1 LPKSKIVLIDGNSLF
16 YRSYY
21 AIRGLSTSQ
30 GFPTNAVYG
39 FITTLRKISAA
50 ENPDHIGVV
59 FDVKGPTARHE
70 IFRDYKANRKP
81 MPDDLAVQLPVLK
94 DVLKALRI
102 PLFEQERHEADDVL
116 ATLAAKSA
124 SLGFRTL
131 IVTTDKDLLQAVD
144 DTTSVYNPAKD
155 IEIGR
160 DNVRDYFGAEAGQ
173 VADVLALWGDTTDNI
188 PGVPG
193 IGEKTAKSLIAEFGS
208 LDALLENLSRVKNRR
223 IREAIENN
231 RESLEL
237 SRKLV
242 ALERNLNIDFDPDR
256 FKSEPPDRAEALRL
270 FRELEFSALAREYAD
285 AAESGPVRYQA
296 VFEEKDL
303 EALAER
309 LLSAGAFA
317 LDTETDSPSPVRA
330 RLVGMSF
337 AVEEREAFYIPLR
350 HDGLGAPRQIP
361 VERALAVLRHVLEN
375 PDIAK
380 TGQNIK
386 YDAIVLEREGVRLQ
400 GIENDTMVL
409 SYLLEPNWGK
419 HNLERLSQAYLQEE
433 KISYDDIAGK
443 GRNRVTL
450 NQAAV
455 ETVTPYACQD
465 ADFALRL
472 GRRLRDKV
480 RAGELETLY
489 TDIERPLIPL
499 LARMEMWGV
508 RVDLDELKKISEE
521 LDAEIRRLERR
532 IFDAAGC
539 EFNIQSPRQ
548 LADILF
554 NKLNLP
560 TTRKTK
566 VTRSLSTSMD
576 VLEELAPLHPLAG
589 FVLDY
594 RRITKLKSTYADAL
608 PLLVNPETGRIHTSY
623 NQTVAATGRLSSSD
637 PNLQNIPARGEWG
650 PRFRK
655 AFIPDDACLLLAADY
670 SQIELRVLAHL
681 SGDPVLTGIFSGDRD
696 IHEETARRVFGD
708 DSPLSREEQRRRA
721 KIINFSMIYGSSAF
735 SMAGELG
742 TSNAEAQAFI
752 DRYFETHPKV
762 REFLDRTVEET
773 RDRGYA
779 LTILGRKRPV
789 PELAQDNRIARDAG
803 RRMALNTPIQGS
815 AADLIKLAMLRV
827 QEELDRRG
835 LGVRMILQVHDEL
848 VFEVPTEVRDEA
860 EAAIREGM
868 ENVCPL
874 NVPLKVHIGIG
885 ISWSQTK

>member
-1 LPKSKIVLIDGNSLF
+1 MPTSKIVLIDGNSLF

-94 DVLKALRI
+94 DVLKALHI

-173 VADVLALWGDTTDNI
+173 VAGVLALWGDTTDNI

-193 IGEKTAKSLIAEFGS
+193 IGEKTAKSLITEFGS

-223 IREAIENN
+223 VREAIENN

-285 AAESGPVRYQA
+285 AAESGPVRYRA

-303 EALAER
+303 EALAESLR
-309 LLSAGAFA
+309 SAGAFA

-337 AVEEREAFYIPLR
+337 AIEEREAFYIPLR
-350 HDGLGAPRQIP
+350 HDDLGAPRQLP
-361 VERALAVLRHVLEN
+361 VERALAVLRDILEN
-375 PDIAK
+375 PDIRK

-433 KISYDDIAGK
+433 KISYADIAGK

-450 NQAAV
+450 NQAAI

-480 RAGELETLY
+480 RAGELENLY
-489 TDIERPLIPL
+489 TEIERPLIPL

-508 RVDLDELKKISEE
+508 RIDLIELKKISEE

-589 FVLDY
+589 LVLDY

-655 AFIPDDACLLLAADY
+655 AFIPDNACLLLAADY

-742 TSNAEAQAFI
+742 TSNWEAQAFI

-815 AADLIKLAMLRV
+815 AADLIKIAMLRV

-860 EAAIREGM
+860 EAVIREGM

-885 ISWSQTK
+885 INWSQTK

>member
-1 LPKSKIVLIDGNSLF
+1 MSKSKIVLIDGNSLF

-21 AIRGLSTSQ
+21 AIRGLSTSR

-39 FITTLRKISAA
+39 FITTLRKISVA

-160 DNVRDYFGAEAGQ
+160 KNVRDYFGAEAGQ

-223 IREAIENN
+223 VREAIENN

-237 SRKLV
+237 SRKLT
-242 ALERNLNIDFDPDR
+242 ALERNLSIEFDPDR

-309 LLSAGAFA
+309 LRSAGVVA

-361 VERALAVLRHVLEN
+361 VERALALLRDILEN
-375 PDIAK
+375 PDIRK

-433 KISYDDIAGK
+433 KISYADIAGK

-450 NQAAV
+450 NQAAI

-480 RAGELETLY
+480 RAGELENLY
-489 TDIERPLIPL
+489 TEIERPLIPL

-508 RVDLDELKKISEE
+508 RIDLDELKKISEE

-532 IFDAAGC
+532 IFDTAGC

-560 TTRKTK
+560 TNRKTK

-589 FVLDY
+589 LVLNY

-623 NQTVAATGRLSSSD
+623 NQTVAATGRLSSSE

-655 AFIPDDACLLLAADY
+655 AFIPDDDCLLLAADY

-742 TSNAEAQAFI
+742 TSTSEAQAFI

-762 REFLDRTVEET
+762 RAFLDRTVEET

-789 PELAQDNRIARDAG
+789 PELAQDNRIARDSG

-860 EAAIREGM
+860 ETVIREGM

-874 NVPLKVHIGIG
+874 NVPLKVHVGIG
-885 ISWSQTK
+885 INWSNTK